1 MSDLSEKI
9 YSDVIVSSILSI
21 SNRIQS
27 ISFLVIIASTLGT
40 KEYGAIMQLFAVIS
54 ILLIFTMF
62 SLREAYENIS
72 QEDKIFTDKLYCSIF
87 SFVLGASIV
96 SMALVMIFSPQLSAL
111 TLSDPA
117 YQQVFFV
124 GSLFIP
130 ARAIGAMGRGYFRA
144 QMRIKTGSI
153 LRASLDYTRILT
165 IIVSIYGINTDLVGV
180 VTSLV
185 LAEVIYSVI
194 IQIAVLGNIELTMPS
209 IEYLQRS
216 LGYSGWLVFSR
227 IGSQISSKADRLLL
241 GFFIGASAVGIY
253 SIAYGLGGILLM
265 LVHPINYAIFPE
277 FSRLISDGRR
287 DMVSKITNKG
297 VEYYLLLITPAIVG
311 LTLTSDDILSLI
323 ISNNVQEAAEVVPVV
338 ALGISLLGLGQLY
351 GTSLIANK
359 LTKQVSLI
367 RGGASAANILLNLV
381 LIPPLGVLGAAF
393 STAATYALSSGLIY
407 NKYRQSFNFNPNWVH
422 VFRIGVATSVMAVGI
437 RRLPTENVIV
447 VIPAGILLFFAV
459 MVILGWD
466 EIFEVKQL
474 FNKY

>member
-1 MSDLSEKI
+1 MSNLREKL
-9 YSDVIVSSILSI
+9 YSDVIVSAILSI
-21 SNRIQS
+21 SNRLQS
-27 ISFLVIIASTLGT
+27 IFFLVIITSSLGA
-40 KEYGAIMQLFAVIS
+40 KGYGAIMQLFAVIT
-54 ILLIFTMF
+54 IVLIVSTF

-72 QEDKIFTDKLYCSIF
+72 QENEIDPDKLYFSILSFVIGMSIISMGLVIIF
-87 SFVLGASIV
+87 SH
-96 SMALVMIFSPQLSAL
+96 QLSAL

-117 YQQVFFV
+117 YQQIFFI
-124 GSLFIP
+124 GSLLIP
-130 ARAIGAMGRGYFRA
+130 ARVIGAMGRGYFRA

-153 LRASLDYTRILT
+153 LRSSLDFIRILT
-165 IIVSIYGINTDLVGV
+165 IIVSIYGLNADLVGI

-185 LAEVIYSVI
+185 LAEAMYSVI
-194 IQIAVLGNIELTMPS
+194 IQIVVLWNIDLSMPS

-277 FSRLISDGRR
+277 FSRLLSDGRR
-287 DMVSKITNKG
+287 EMVSKITNKG
-297 VEYYLLLITPAIVG
+297 IEYYLLLITPAIVG

-323 ISNNVQEAAEVVPVV
+323 ISNDVQEAAEVVPTV

-367 RGGASAANILLNLV
+367 QGGASAANVLLNLV

-393 STAATYALSSGLIY
+393 STAVTYALSSGLIF
-407 NKYRQSFNFNPNWVH
+407 NKYRQTFNFDLNWVH
-422 VFRIGVATSVMAVGI
+422 ILRIGVATSAMAIGI
-437 RRLPTENVIV
+437 RKLPMGNVIV
-447 VIPAGILLFFAV
+447 IIPTGILIYFVV
-459 MVILGWD
+459 MIILGWD
-466 EIFEVKQL
+466 EIFDLKYI